1 MTEELTLRMREIV
14 MSETKK
20 NISIKTCCLSIHP
33 DGFLLPT
40 NLFIYLALERHGL
53 SNCSFVRN
61 FIKGDVSI
69 IAVKKFINYEIS
81 YCHGLAFLLGF
92 IQMDAYWCMY
102 LPRFL
107 ESHGLSKLQL

>member
-1 MTEELTLRMREIV
+1 MLFIY
-14 MSETKK
+14 S
-20 NISIKTCCLSIHP
+20 SIWI
-33 DGFLLPT
+33 PT
-40 NLFIYLALERHGL
+40 YLFIYLALERHGL

-69 IAVKKFINYEIS
+69 IAVKKLNLSSS
-81 YCHGLAFLLGF
+81 YGHGLASLLGF

-102 LPRFL
+102 LPRLL